1 MLSGIRVLDIGSGV
15 SSGYCSKIF
24 SDLGAEVI
32 KIESSKGDS
41 VRYMGP
47 YPEDKFHIEKS
58 AMHLSLNLGKRSIV
72 LDLKNDID
80 IKKFLRLSSTA
91 DIIIENHPLGELDK
105 LGIGYDVIEN
115 LNKEIIFTTIT
126 PFGNKGPYKNYKLTD
141 LVLFHMA
148 GHSHGLL
155 GPVEN
160 PEIVP
165 PIRAGG
171 YQAEF
176 VVGMAAATATMI
188 ALYRKI
194 SKNKGSHITIS
205 SFESMVT
212 QLISGL
218 ANCAYDKPVPS
229 RDLSLQKEASVGG
242 MVTAIGGILPCN
254 DGYVAISPR
263 EDAQWERWVQ
273 VMDSPEWT
281 NQDRFKTREGRQ
293 DNYRDLWDLIS
304 EWTIKE
310 SKFDIA
316 RKGQNK
322 RIPCFP
328 VNTIEDLM
336 TDKHLAEREFFI
348 ELDHPYVGKLK
359 YPGVA
364 YKLSNPPS
372 NVFKLHAP
380 ILGQDNDMISE
391 LIGEKNE

>member
-1 MLSGIRVLDIGSGV
+1 MLSGIKVLDIGSGV

-24 SDLGAEVI
+24 SNLGAQVI
-32 KIESSKGDS
+32 KIESAKGDS
-41 VRYMGP
+41 LRYMGP
-47 YPEDKFHIEKS
+47 FPEDKFHIEKS
-58 AMHLSLNLGKRSIV
+58 AMHLSLNMGKHSIV
-72 LDLKNDID
+72 LDFNNKVDIENY
-80 IKKFLRLSSTA
+80 LRLSSKV

-105 LGIGYDVIEN
+105 LGIGYNNIKN
-115 LNKEIIFTTIT
+115 INKEIIFTSIT
-126 PFGNKGPYKNYKLTD
+126 PFGNEGPYKNYKLTD

-160 PEIVP
+160 PEIVA

-176 VVGMAAATATMI
+176 VVGMASATATMI

-218 ANCAYDKPVPS
+218 ANCAYNKPVPS
-229 RDLSLQKEASVGG
+229 RDLNLQKEASVGG

-263 EDAQWERWVQ
+263 EDAQWERWLQ
-273 VMDSPEWT
+273 VMDSPEWA

-293 DNYRDLWDLIS
+293 DNYKDLWDLIS
-304 EWTIKE
+304 EWSINK

-316 RKGQNK
+316 RKGQDK

-336 TDKHLAEREFFI
+336 TDKHLLEREFFI
-348 ELDHPYVGKLK
+348 ELDHPYVGSLK

-364 YKLSNPPS
+364 YKLSN
-372 NVFKLHAP
+372 AP
-380 ILGQDNDMISE
+380 KYTNKFSAPVLGQDNSMLAE
-391 LIGEKNE
+391 LIGDLNE

>member
-1 MLSGIRVLDIGSGV
+1 
-15 SSGYCSKIF
+15 
-24 SDLGAEVI
+24 
-32 KIESSKGDS
+32 
-41 VRYMGP
+41 
-47 YPEDKFHIEKS
+47 
-58 AMHLSLNLGKRSIV
+58 
-72 LDLKNDID
+72 
-80 IKKFLRLSSTA
+80 
-91 DIIIENHPLGELDK
+91 
-105 LGIGYDVIEN
+105 
-115 LNKEIIFTTIT
+115 
-126 PFGNKGPYKNYKLTD
+126 
-141 LVLFHMA
+141 
-148 GHSHGLL
+148 
-155 GPVEN
+155 
-160 PEIVP
+160 
-165 PIRAGG
+165 
-171 YQAEF
+171 
-176 VVGMAAATATMI
+176 
-188 ALYRKI
+188 
-194 SKNKGSHITIS
+194 
-205 SFESMVT
+205 
-212 QLISGL
+212 
-218 ANCAYDKPVPS
+218 
-229 RDLSLQKEASVGG
+229 

-336 TDKHLAEREFFI
+336 TDKHLSEREFFI